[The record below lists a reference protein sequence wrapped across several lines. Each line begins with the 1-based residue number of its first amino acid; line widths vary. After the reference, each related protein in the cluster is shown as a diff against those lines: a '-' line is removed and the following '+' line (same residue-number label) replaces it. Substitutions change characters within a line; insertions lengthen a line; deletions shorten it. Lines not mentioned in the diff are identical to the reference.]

1 MEIKIEKNIPI
12 DKIGNRSGKGKWQKL
27 FSILEIGD
35 SFLVKN
41 KHERQAIYTAKPEG
55 FGIVSRSNED
65 GTIRI
70 WRNK

>member
-12 DKIGNRSGKGKWQKL
+12 SKGNRRSKGKWQKL

-41 KHERQAIYTAKPEG
+41 KHVRQAIYTARPENI
-55 FGIVSRSNED
+55 GITSRSNED

-70 WRNK
+70 WRTI